1 MNSQSEESSSDE
13 CDSKIPFS
21 KKSTKIKQPTIRETS
36 KSPEQLKNAD
46 VIRKCM
52 KYMNKV
58 KTSDLMRDYDIE
70 MAIEQY
76 MADQTKHV
84 FELLDE
90 IEFYP
95 AGLQK

>member
-1 MNSQSEESSSDE
+1 
-13 CDSKIPFS
+13 
-21 KKSTKIKQPTIRETS
+21 
-36 KSPEQLKNAD
+36 
-46 VIRKCM
+46 
-52 KYMNKV
+52 MNKA
-58 KTSDLMRDYDIE
+58 KMSDDLRDYDIE
-70 MAIEQY
+70 MAIERY